1 MATPRDSFT
10 SHDSWRTRAHHRIV
24 PHAIAARATSRRPRM
39 SRAFDLTAPPPPR
52 PRRARADADA
62 DAAAVTLE
70 LDARWAAMFAATA
83 RRRAAR
89 RAGADDGRARAV
101 SGRARTREWIERE
114 VAVGRGRTDARGRTE
129 AYGAAGVV

>member
-1 MATPRDSFT
+1 
-10 SHDSWRTRAHHRIV
+10 
-24 PHAIAARATSRRPRM
+24 M

-52 PRRARADADA
+52 PRRARADADV

-101 SGRARTREWIERE
+101 GGRARTREWVERE
-114 VAVGRGRTDARGRTE
+114 GAAGRGRTDARGRTE
-129 AYGAAGVV
+129 AYGAAGVVEVARAEAAMNAAFDAWLDANEARWFPCET